1 MEELTIARIL
11 KNCRKYFYEI
21 SPSEKEI
28 MCSYFKDRE
37 VYDIYNIV
45 RVTNKNTSGFDHNI
59 IEKLLARI
67 KCNLI
72 DTKHS
77 ASMQEYYYQVV
88 N

>member
-1 MEELTIARIL
+1 MEELTIGRIL
-11 KNCRKYFYEI
+11 KNFRKYFYEI

-28 MCSYFKDRE
+28 MCTYFKGRE
-37 VYDIYNIV
+37 IYDIYNIV
-45 RVTNKNTSGFDHNI
+45 KIANKNTTGFDLNV

-67 KCNLI
+67 RCNLT